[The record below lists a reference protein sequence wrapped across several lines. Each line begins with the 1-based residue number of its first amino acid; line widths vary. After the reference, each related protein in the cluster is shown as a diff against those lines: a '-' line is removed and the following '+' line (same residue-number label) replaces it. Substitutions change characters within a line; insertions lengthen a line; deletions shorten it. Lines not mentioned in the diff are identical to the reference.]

1 MSSSFAFFYTHAHTC
16 KTIRSSSVQYLPCR
30 RCLPRRAWDQCRQT
44 ATLCLSTCRACLR
57 GEERRNRKKKQDIQI
72 RRKRTAFSA
81 KVTQVVRANAKMLN
95 HIGSNQ
101 CTHLRRPRIVWRR
114 GSGIVVMIYIYYR
127 FHQKVYLRSVDFPY
141 RPVLSYITPSWT
153 SRPCVNASLQDTS
166 TPQRNDAAG
175 VQVRKGNG

>member
-57 GEERRNRKKKQDIQI
+57 GEERRNREKKQDIQI
-72 RRKRTAFSA
+72 RRKRAAFSA

-114 GSGIVVMIYIYYR
+114 GSGIVVMIIFIIVSIKR
-127 FHQKVYLRSVDFPY
+127 FTYGVWISRTDQCFH
-141 RPVLSYITPSWT
+141 T
-153 SRPCVNASLQDTS
+153 SR
-166 TPQRNDAAG
+166 RRGRAG
-175 VQVRKGNG
+175 PA